1 LILGSS
7 PAQTSQAVWWL
18 RDILRPVRS
27 FVPRLEDDLN
37 LNVLDTVRWGY
48 PSLLYNAR
56 RGLLPP
62 RQQVAAQGRYYIGRY
77 EPIFREIMFSLAAY
91 IALGTS
97 SWVSAVSEVDAV
109 FHVLSG
115 VLEIP

>member
-1 LILGSS
+1 MVNMGVS
-7 PAQTSQAVWWL
+7 AAMRADV
-18 RDILRPVRS
+18 DIGVVASANKPSR
-27 FVPRLEDDLN
+27 
-37 LNVLDTVRWGY
+37 VRWGY